1 MADEDKATK
10 NPDYSWLEEPEY
22 DYGADAAD
30 PWLQYD
36 DYGNQGVDPGSAGA
50 EDQVLAGL
58 EDDLR
63 RAQAELA
70 TALKAQAVADA
81 KGFTAASMAE
91 QKAADAAVKAAS
103 DRAKAIESSLITAR
117 RMLAT
122 RQDSS
127 GYQVLSKGN
136 GLMTVYNKAKGRVEN
151 ILDPTYQPKAQTPQD
166 TYNAELA
173 KARLAELQTYGLEGR
188 PKASAGDSTALA
200 NLAERQRENEFD
212 WGQKF
217 SFEKEKWQAGQ
228 GNWKL
233 DFAEKQKQRD
243 LDEAWRTAQRED
255 AAQRDAANLFDTTA
269 KSFAQNLP
277 YAAIPGQS
285 HFLGFEPGGVWEGV
299 AKSRGV
305 AFDPER
311 FRAPVQQ
318 YDPDEWWRQAQAM
331 RGGG

>member
-22 DYGADAAD
+22 DYGAEAAD

-36 DYGNQGVDPGSAGA
+36 DYGNQGVDPGSQGDENQAL
-50 EDQVLAGL
+50 VGL
-58 EDDLR
+58 QTDLR
-63 RAQAELA
+63 MAQQDLA
-70 TALKAQAVADA
+70 DALKAKATADA
-81 KGFTAASMAE
+81 KGFTAAAMPE
-91 QKAADAAVKAAS
+91 QNATKDAVTAAQDRVK
-103 DRAKAIESSLITAR
+103 RLESALVTAQ
-117 RMLAT
+117 RMFAT

-188 PKASAGDSTALA
+188 PKSGDSTALA

-228 GNWKL
+228 DNWKL

-243 LDEAWRTAQRED
+243 LDEGWRTAQRAD
-255 AAQRDAANLFDTTA
+255 AAQRDAVNLFGTTA
-269 KSFAQNLP
+269 QSFAQNLP

-331 RGGG
+331 RGGGG